1 MKSILTISI
10 LAATAALAVAD
21 EKPVS
26 ERARDAASGVVD
38 KTKEVARDATDAVVG
53 AAHKVGNV
61 TRAAWKKTKA
71 AVSEDPITYREGATQ
86 TLRDLGREI
95 GEVKATA
102 PTTHPTYFHTRL
114 QALDQQHEH
123 LNAMLAKLTP
133 EQIKVRMSGA
143 RYAFD
148 ESVEELED
156 AIDQT
161 KKEAKTLAH
170 VATK

>member
-10 LAATAALAVAD
+10 LAATGALAFAD
-21 EKPVS
+21 EKPVA

-53 AAHKVGNV
+53 AAYKVGNV
-61 TRAAWKKTKA
+61 TRGAWKKTKA
-71 AVSEDPITYREGATQ
+71 AVSEDPIAFREGATQ
-86 TLRDLGREI
+86 TLRELGREI
-95 GEVKATA
+95 GEVKTTA
-102 PTTHPTYFHTRL
+102 PTTHPAYFRTRL

-143 RYAFD
+143 RHAFD
-148 ESVEELED
+148 ESVEDLED
-156 AIDQT
+156 AIDQAR
-161 KKEAKTLAH
+161 KEAKTLAR
-170 VATK
+170 VSVK